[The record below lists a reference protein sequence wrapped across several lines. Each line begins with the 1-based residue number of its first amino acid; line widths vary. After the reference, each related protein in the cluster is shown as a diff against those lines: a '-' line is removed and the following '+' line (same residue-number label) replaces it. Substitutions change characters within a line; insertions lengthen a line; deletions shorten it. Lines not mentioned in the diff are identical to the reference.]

1 MYRKLATFTVVLAI
15 IALCAVPFSVSAD
28 PGKPFFGAAIWV
40 DYEAYGSK
48 ATTML
53 PAPNGHNIQ
62 SYDPL
67 YHVLAGD
74 DLTVLSAVAESA
86 PGDRDYNGGR
96 WMVID
101 VRWNDPADAEPLYS
115 YQEIVDAVTSGAAY
129 TVDLETYVQCPLLP
143 TK

>member
-1 MYRKLATFTVVLAI
+1 MYRKLSILTVVLAI
-15 IALCAVPFSVSAD
+15 SLCVVPFSVSAN
-28 PGKPFFGAAIWV
+28 PGKPFFGEAIWV

-53 PAPNGHNIQ
+53 PAPNEHNIQ

-74 DLTVLSAVAESA
+74 NMTVLSSVAESA
-86 PGDRDYNGGR
+86 PGDTDYNGGR

-101 VRWNDPADAEPLYS
+101 VVWNDPDDAEPLFS
-115 YQEIVDAVTSGAAY
+115 YEEIVDALTSGKAY
-129 TVDLETYVQCPLLP
+129 TVDIETYVQCPLLP

>member
-1 MYRKLATFTVVLAI
+1 MYRKLATFTAVLAI
-15 IALCAVPFSVSAD
+15 ALYALPFSVSAN
-28 PGKPFFGAAIWV
+28 PGKPFFGEAIWV
-40 DYEAYGSK
+40 DGEAYGSK

-53 PAPNGHNIQ
+53 PAPNDHNIQ

-67 YHVLAGD
+67 YHVLDGD
-74 DLTVLSAVAESA
+74 NMTVLSAVAESA
-86 PGDRDYNGGR
+86 PGDTSYNGGR

-101 VRWNDPADAEPLYS
+101 VIWNDPQDAAPLFS
-115 YQEIVDAVTSGAAY
+115 YQDIVDAVTSGLAY

>member
-1 MYRKLATFTVVLAI
+1 MYRKLAIVTVVLA

-28 PGKPFFGAAIWV
+28 PGKPFFGPAIWV
-40 DYEAYGSK
+40 DGEAYGSK

-53 PAPNGHNIQ
+53 PAPNDHNLQ

-74 DLTVLSAVAESA
+74 DMTVLSSVAESA
-86 PGDRDYNGGR
+86 PGYPDYNGGR

-101 VRWNDPADAEPLYS
+101 VRWNDPNDAEPLYS
-115 YQEIVDAVTSGAAY
+115 YQEIVAAVMSGDAY
-129 TVDLETYVQCPLLP
+129 IVDLETYVQCPLLP